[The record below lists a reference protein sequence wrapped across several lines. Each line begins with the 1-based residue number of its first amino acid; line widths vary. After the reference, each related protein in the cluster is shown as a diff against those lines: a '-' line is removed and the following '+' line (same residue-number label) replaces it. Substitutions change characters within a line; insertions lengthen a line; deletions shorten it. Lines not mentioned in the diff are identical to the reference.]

1 VIGSQVALPEEL
13 RVAYDALLLLAV
25 AMFAR
30 FVAKEMRPRGTR
42 ILVLGSGTM
51 AAGLIEEIEY
61 VLKYGAWVDCGVMG
75 NRRAVDY
82 LSEVQR
88 CMGRMRGNSYPSGN
102 ILDSHSK
109 GD

>member
-1 VIGSQVALPEEL
+1 
-13 RVAYDALLLLAV
+13 
-25 AMFAR
+25 
-30 FVAKEMRPRGTR
+30 
-42 ILVLGSGTM
+42 
-51 AAGLIEEIEY
+51 

-102 ILDSHSK
+102 ILSINLDSRK
-109 GD
+109 APCQKCGAKLEGLFGGDRKVCWNARSDGQARDSEDTS